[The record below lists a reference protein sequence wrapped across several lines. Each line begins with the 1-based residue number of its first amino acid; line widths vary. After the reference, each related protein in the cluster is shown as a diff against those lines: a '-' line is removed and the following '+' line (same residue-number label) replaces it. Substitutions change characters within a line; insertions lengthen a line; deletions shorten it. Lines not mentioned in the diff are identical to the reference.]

1 MDDKFLEGL
10 QQMIVDGVVEGTV
23 EGITEEL
30 NKAIKESSSTINNKP
45 YMNQKEVL
53 DYVGISYPTLKKW
66 MDAGLEFS
74 LVNGTQYV
82 FDKEDIAEFI
92 KSHGVNHLN
101 K

>member
-1 MDDKFLEGL
+1 MDKEFIEGL
-10 QQMIVDGVVEGTV
+10 QKMIVDGVVEGTV
-23 EGITEEL
+23 EGIVEEL
-30 NKAIKESSSTINNKP
+30 NKAIKESSSSVNDKP

-53 DYVGISYPTLKKW
+53 EYVGISYPTLKKW

-82 FDKEDIAEFI
+82 FDKADVAEFI
-92 KSHGVNHLN
+92 KRHGVNHLN